1 MIHPLKPEAYFTH
14 ANHDKWYSL
23 RLRSPLPSSS
33 SRTVHHWFD
42 GTVLIKSD
50 SKNGTQTGSGKNGQ
64 EERKRKKLQTYF
76 SHLAGGKLKY
86 SDSGA
91 LFSTVF
97 STKHLL
103 SWTPSK
109 SSILTTSTTLL
120 VYTRASSPILIYY
133 RIIKCSWIL
142 VTWNSVMQNH
152 SLFETDFCCL
162 NTAVNY

>member
-14 ANHDKWYSL
+14 ANHDKLYSL
-23 RLRSPLPSSS
+23 RPRSPLPSSS
-33 SRTVHHWFD
+33 SRNVHHWFD
-42 GTVLIKSD
+42 GTALIKSD
-50 SKNGTQTGSGKNGQ
+50 NKNGTQTDSSKNGQ
-64 EERKRKKLQTYF
+64 DKWNRKKLQTYF
-76 SHLAGGKLKY
+76 SHLAGGKLKC
-86 SDSGA
+86 SDSVA

-103 SWTPSK
+103 SRTPSK
-109 SSILTTSTTLL
+109 SSILTTSITLL
-120 VYTRASSPILIYY
+120 LCTRASSPILIYY

-142 VTWNSVMQNH
+142 VTWNSLMQNH